1 MTCIKVLL
9 VLCFFLFLGA
19 CSSIAVT
26 YHSDPEGATV
36 VCNGSV
42 YGETPLTIH
51 YKLRD
56 VDTHLGILYTDPC
69 YAQWLS
75 GYRVSYTNRVHLPP
89 IPVFGYQMAKR
100 PLGDGYAQDA
110 DYGLRVQTLRQMR
123 EQQEENRRL
132 MQAQLREQRKTNC
145 LLEGKSKC

>member
-1 MTCIKVLL
+1 MNGVKTLF
-9 VLCFFLFLGA
+9 VLCFPLLLGA

-26 YHSDPEGATV
+26 YYSDPEGATV

-42 YGETPLTIH
+42 YGETPLTIR
-51 YKLRD
+51 YALSDDDKR
-56 VDTHLGILYTDPC
+56 LGVLYTDSC

-75 GYRVSYTNRVHLPP
+75 GYRVSYSNRVHLPL

-110 DYGLRVQTLRQMR
+110 DYGLRVQTLRQLR
-123 EQQEENRRL
+123 AQQEENRRL
-132 MQAQLREQRKTNC
+132 MQDQLREQRKTNC

>member
-36 VCNGSV
+36 VCNGSD

-56 VDTHLGILYTDPC
+56 VDKHLGILYTDPC

>member
-56 VDTHLGILYTDPC
+56 VDKHLGILYTDPC

-89 IPVFGYQMAKR
+89 IPVFGYQMTKR

>member
-1 MTCIKVLL
+1 MNCIKVLL

-56 VDTHLGILYTDPC
+56 VDKHLGILYTDPC

-75 GYRVSYTNRVHLPP
+75 GYGVSYTNRVHLPP

>member
-1 MTCIKVLL
+1 MNGVKTLF
-9 VLCFFLFLGA
+9 VLCFPLLLGA
-19 CSSIAVT
+19 CSSIAVN
-26 YHSDPEGATV
+26 YYSDPEGATV

-42 YGETPLTIH
+42 YGETPLTIR
-51 YKLRD
+51 YALSDDDKRIG
-56 VDTHLGILYTDPC
+56 VLYTDSC

-75 GYRVSYTNRVHLPP
+75 GYRVSYSNRVHLPR

-110 DYGLRVQTLRQMR
+110 DYGLRVQTLRQLR
-123 EQQEENRRL
+123 AQQEENRRL
-132 MQAQLREQRKTNC
+132 MQDQLREQRKTNC